1 MQHWLI
7 VGLGNPGDKYAD
19 TRHNIGWMI
28 AIALAQSC
36 KVEFKDG
43 KGNWKQA
50 ESSLHG
56 KKITI
61 MLPLTYMNNSSVYQK
76 TLYKKEY
83 FLSLYIPNL

>member
-1 MQHWLI
+1 MSKLGSVGKAPASP

-43 KGNWKQA
+43 KGNWKIRGIKKSHTLSA
-50 ESSLHG
+50 NGFHG
-56 KKITI
+56 
-61 MLPLTYMNNSSVYQK
+61 
-76 TLYKKEY
+76 
-83 FLSLYIPNL
+83 